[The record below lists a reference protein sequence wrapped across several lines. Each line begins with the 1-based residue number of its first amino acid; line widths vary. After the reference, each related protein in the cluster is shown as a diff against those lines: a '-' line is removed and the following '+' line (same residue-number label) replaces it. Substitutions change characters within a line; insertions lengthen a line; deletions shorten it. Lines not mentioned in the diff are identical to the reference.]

1 MHLSFTGWRCL
12 PRTLCWIPG
21 LFSTAVW
28 IELKN
33 NIYFSEQPVLMDTCL
48 LVLQILNTQ
57 LNPVHFEREKKCWQM
72 YMCFQVLR
80 KCTFCDCKEHG
91 MYYLQAPH
99 LHVKSC
105 FTCRFT
111 VARRPVFKLQLWHW
125 APFVDHKPLWMFV
138 SPTVTENGLMWDFC
152 SLSSWRVSLVNLCQ
166 MCMDKKVDFW
176 VCALPVLHHCMDLS
190 PPAQGSVTQPEDTWA
205 ALEGIS
211 FSEFRET
218 RPDQ

>member
-111 VARRPVFKLQLWHW
+111 VARRPVFKPRLYTRDLLQI
-125 APFVDHKPLWMFV
+125 
-138 SPTVTENGLMWDFC
+138 T
-152 SLSSWRVSLVNLCQ
+152 SLSEPMSLPLSWRMEGYPWEFALGLQEGLFSAWHFCWVPSEPWGFSLVRYPECSSALC
-166 MCMDKKVDFW
+166 KELS
-176 VCALPVLHHCMDLS
+176 LP
-190 PPAQGSVTQPEDTWA
+190 
-205 ALEGIS
+205 
-211 FSEFRET
+211 
-218 RPDQ
+218 